1 MPRPLTASEKYEW
14 ANLEECHGFEKV
26 KAAIIATR
34 RDRYYP
40 TFANFKETL
49 LGKKKGGESNG
60 KREYARPPEYDFL
73 DDAIGTAR

>member
-1 MPRPLTASEKYEW
+1 MT
-14 ANLEECHGFEKV
+14 LEHLAEINVLLKRYGFEWV